1 MTDPSTDPTA
11 SDPTASDPGTIH
23 VDQFIAHPPA
33 KVWRA
38 LTEPEAVA
46 QWWGPGDVRAEV
58 GHRFTMDMGPWGK
71 ARCQVLAVEPGKAF
85 SYTFGESDFETTISW
100 RLEAEG
106 IGTRL
111 FLEHS
116 GFDLDS
122 PVGRTAFEG
131 MGGGWS
137 TMVLPRMESV
147 LDAI

>member
-1 MTDPSTDPTA
+1 MTEPTA
-11 SDPTASDPGTIH
+11 EPSSDPTASEPGTIH

-38 LTEPEAVA
+38 LTEPDLVA
-46 QWWGPGDVRAEV
+46 QWWGPGDIRPEI
-58 GHRFTMDMGPWGK
+58 GHRFTVDMGPWGK
-71 ARCQVLAVEPGKAF
+71 ARCRVLAVEPGKAF
-85 SYTFGESDFETTISW
+85 AYTFGEGELDTTIRW
-100 RLEAEG
+100 RLESEG

-122 PVGRTAFEG
+122 PVGRSAFEG

-147 LDAI
+147 LDAV